1 MIFLFFSN
9 NMFTDIL
16 AAGVSK
22 ATAILG
28 LFSKLYGDNLYTIG
42 DGEND
47 VCMLEIAENS
57 YTFKNSVEIVKRSA
71 KEVYQSIDEIL
82 EIINND

>member
-1 MIFLFFSN
+1 
-9 NMFTDIL
+9 MFTDIL

-28 LFSKLYGDNLYTIG
+28 LYSKLNGDNLYTIG

-57 YTFKNSVEIVKRSA
+57 YTFRNCKKKCKRSMP
-71 KEVYQSIDEIL
+71 V
-82 EIINND
+82 NR

>member
-28 LFSKLYGDNLYTIG
+28 LFSKLNGDNLYTIG

-47 VCMLEIAENS
+47 ICMLEIAENS

-71 KEVYQSIDEIL
+71 KEVCQSIDEIL